1 MLLSDGQTWFQHRRM
16 LTPAFHHDILK
27 PYVRLMAD
35 SVQVMLVSPFLS
47 HLSTLTPRTAP
58 KVHSQTFVCLRQ
70 PSDTVT
76 RVTGSDLTME

>member
-1 MLLSDGQTWFQHRRM
+1 MLLLDGQAWFQHRRM

-47 HLSTLTPRTAP
+47 HLNTLTPRTAP